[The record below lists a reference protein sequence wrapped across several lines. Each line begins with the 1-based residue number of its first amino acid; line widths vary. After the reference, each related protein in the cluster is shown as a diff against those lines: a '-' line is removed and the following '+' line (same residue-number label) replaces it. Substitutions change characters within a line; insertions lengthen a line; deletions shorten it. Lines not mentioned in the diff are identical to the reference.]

1 MKQSAE
7 FLAGH
12 QLVFST
18 LGPLH
23 IGCGIDYEPT
33 NYVMDGETLFGFDIE
48 DLDAVLTE
56 KDRNKLSTIVLGPS
70 AGAGGVGTPSSG
82 SNHGD
87 HGYKA
92 LLSLRRFIYKR
103 RELLLARARHIVS
116 VAPQVAEEYH
126 EGIGRVAQVKSEKNV
141 LNQFHLQRTCFNPH
155 SQEPLLPGSSVKG
168 AIRTGVLNGLN
179 GGKRR
184 KVLKSS
190 RLERELLGGGFQSD
204 PMRMVK
210 IGDGQWQKS
219 SDNPGPRII
228 YDHNLYKKPHKADKK
243 TRAEGKSNLRVMR
256 EVLPAMASRLFRA
269 PLSLLRAAPELGD
282 GQPKNTL
289 ALADIVRHCNR
300 FYREQWEREMDI
312 LLKLGCL
319 DPRWQR
325 LVEELFRGELGE
337 LLDEGRALLLR
348 VGRHSGAEC
357 VTIEGVRSIRI
368 MGKKIEGSRYESEAT
383 TLWLAGEREDAR
395 ESLIPFGWLVAEID
409 PEPEDLRSRALAEKL
424 RDYNRDLCRR
434 EAERRADIERKRA
447 AAEEELRERQR
458 KEEEARR
465 ERERQEREARERE
478 ARLAA
483 LPPERRA
490 MQEYRDMLEQ
500 EKQRFP
506 QPRQTGLGSPV
517 GQALA
522 QLVNRAQSWDGE
534 LREELRE
541 LVDKA
546 FEYLKVNRKK
556 KGAGR
561 DLWKKLGDGQ

>member
-1 MKQSAE
+1 MTQNVEKRNAE

-23 IGCGIDYEPT
+23 IGCGADYEPT

-48 DLDAVLTE
+48 DLGAVLTDSE
-56 KDRNKLSTIVLGPS
+56 RSRLSNIASWRDPQLQLQ
-70 AGAGGVGTPSSG
+70 A
-82 SNHGD
+82 
-87 HGYKA
+87 
-92 LLSLRRFIYKR
+92 FIYGL
-103 RELLLARARHIVS
+103 RERLLARASHMVS
-116 VAPQVAEEYH
+116 VASQVAKKYH
-126 EGIGRVAQVKSEKNV
+126 NGIGKVAQVEPDKNV
-141 LNQFHLQRTCFNPH
+141 LNQFHLQRTSFNPH

-168 AIRTGVLNGLN
+168 AIRTAVLNGFN
-179 GGKRR
+179 GGQRR
-184 KVLKSS
+184 KILKRESS